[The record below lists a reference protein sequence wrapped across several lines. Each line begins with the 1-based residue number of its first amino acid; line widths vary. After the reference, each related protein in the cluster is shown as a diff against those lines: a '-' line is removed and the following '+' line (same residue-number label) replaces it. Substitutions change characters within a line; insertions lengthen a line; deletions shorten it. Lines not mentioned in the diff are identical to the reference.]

1 MSNKRYRS
9 HGTYARASDIALASA
24 AGYRSALTGNV
35 YTRDTLQSK
44 SGTSGFV
51 DYAINGVDVSNDANM
66 VHLIAT
72 IAEGTTTQERIG
84 RKCQLT
90 SVQFRGYCRAVN
102 ATGGKRCQV
111 CAILVY
117 DKRPIGTLPA
127 ITDILESAS
136 PTALNKE
143 DGFDRFKILKRWD
156 FAILGNE
163 YAPDG
168 GSENARSNKQLCS
181 YKSFGK
187 KGLNARYKTDTAGK
201 NGTIDGITE
210 GALYFC
216 MVGDL
221 NAASTHNPVMK
232 MNMRI
237 KFRDVLA

>member
-1 MSNKRYRS
+1 MSRKRHRS

-24 AGYRSALTGNV
+24 AGYRSALTGSV
-35 YTRDTLQSK
+35 YTRDTLQTK
-44 SGTSGFV
+44 AGTSGFV
-51 DYAINGVDVSNDANM
+51 DYSINGTDVSNDANM

-84 RKCQLT
+84 RKCQLM
-90 SVQFRGYCRAVN
+90 SVQFRGYCRAPV
-102 ATGGKRCQV
+102 ATGAFRSQIAC
-111 CAILVY
+111 ILVY

-163 YAPDG
+163 YAPDT
-168 GSENARSNKQLCS
+168 GSVNARTNKQLMS

-187 KGLNARYKTDTAGK
+187 KGLNARYKTDAAGK

-221 NAASTHNPVMK
+221 AAASTSNAVMK
-232 MNMRI
+232 LNMRI